1 MPVVAPLTLLHL
13 RVALTRR
20 VLGGAKCG
28 NQYVTVLARRSRAFA
43 ASSSVVLGEDLP
55 GQLVLLQQSAESKDR
70 SLVGHRGIAVQARA
84 LAIQR
89 YVGQYFYHFSQL
101 MRSRLCRSF
110 QRRHCASSSGRPPYI
125 ALTLTCLTSNFA
137 AARQACG
144 RSP

>member
-28 NQYVTVLARRSRAFA
+28 NQYVTVLARSSRAFA

-89 YVGQYFYHFSQL
+89 YSDT
-101 MRSRLCRSF
+101 
-110 QRRHCASSSGRPPYI
+110 SGSTFIIFPN
-125 ALTLTCLTSNFA
+125 S
-137 AARQACG
+137 
-144 RSP
+144 